1 MTLETVKKTADFLR
15 KISKKFTDFA
25 DFAIL
30 VAIDS
35 IGFF

>member
-1 MTLETVKKTADFLR
+1 MISETVKKTADFM
-15 KISKKFTDFA
+15 

-35 IGFF
+35 IGFFDQ